1 MSNGVFP
8 NSEDA
13 LRETL
18 GLGVDESRGDKDESP
33 RLPAILEIPDVKSS
47 ADFKDNDAA
56 DDYIKARNLIHAQ
69 LKVVGNMFAE
79 SASLAQSTLN
89 PRAFEA
95 FNSTGTL
102 LRTLTQDLLLL
113 QKSFKEIKK
122 GDDKFLPLPLPPAS
136 TTTNTITQNFIA
148 TSADVAMMVEM
159 ANKQMDSNNRTV
171 EAEVVDK

>member
-1 MSNGVFP
+1 MSNGIFP

-18 GLGVDESRGDKDESP
+18 GLGVDEGRAGGEETP
-33 RLPAILEIPDVKSS
+33 RLPAVLDVPEIQS
-47 ADFKDNDAA
+47 ASDFKDNDAA
-56 DDYIKARNLIHAQ
+56 DDYIKARNLIYAQ
-69 LKVVGNMFAE
+69 IKVVGDMFAE
-79 SASLAQSTLN
+79 SASLAQQTLN

-122 GDDKFLPLPLPPAS
+122 GDDKFLPAPT
-136 TTTNTITQNFIA
+136 TTTNSLTQNFIG
-148 TSADVAMMVEM
+148 TTADLNAMVQA
-159 ANKQMDSNNRTV
+159 ANKQMDDAKRTV
-171 EAEVVDK
+171 EAGEASPK

>member
-18 GLGVDESRGDKDESP
+18 GLGVDESRSNEEETP
-33 RLPAILEIPDVKSS
+33 RVPAVLEIPEIKSA

-69 LKVVGNMFAE
+69 LKVVGDMFAE

-122 GDDKFLPLPLPPAS
+122 GDDKFLPPPPPQS
-136 TTTNTITQNFIA
+136 TNTITQNFMA
-148 TSADVAMMVEM
+148 TTADVAAMVAL
-159 ANKQMDSNNRTV
+159 ANKQMDLDKARTID
-171 EAEVVDK
+171 AEIVD